1 MYFTKKDERKRIEF
15 TILVPYCLTITI
27 WHICMEKA
35 PVNNFLSRGG
45 ESGEII
51 RSLNWAETSLGA
63 PETWPLSLRT
73 SLGILLNSAFPM
85 ILFWGEEM
93 TCFYNDAFRPS
104 LGNNGKH
111 PGIGKKGRE
120 LWADVWDFAGPLFE
134 QVLTTGEPVWFEDQL
149 VPFYRNGKTEN
160 IYWNSGYSP
169 IYDDEGKINGVFVAC
184 TETTEKVHTER
195 KLTESE
201 KHFESLIREAAVG
214 IIVLRGD
221 DNIVEVVNDAYL
233 KLTGRDYRRMIGK
246 PLFEAIPD
254 TDPYFRR
261 IIESVRSSGH
271 PYHLNNH
278 PYSITTDGVTNEG
291 FLNLIYQPYKN
302 PDGKIDGVMTL
313 CHDVTANVMAQK
325 RVEDSEQR
333 MLSVVESAP
342 FPIGVYLGR
351 EMRIGM
357 VNRSIM
363 DVWGK
368 GSDVVGKTYHE
379 VLPELEGSG
388 IYEQLDNVFTTGIP
402 FHARNQQVDLVVD
415 GSLQPFFFNY
425 SFTPLY
431 GTDGTIYG
439 VMNTAAEVTDL
450 VIAAKKIEQSEKNFR
465 NIILQAPVAMC
476 IMLGPEHVVEIAND
490 AMIELWGKPVEAV
503 MNKPVFEDL
512 PDSREQGLE
521 QLLDNVFTTGKRV
534 VANEMA
540 VNLIRHGK
548 PETVYQNFV
557 YEPYRNTDGEM
568 LGVLAITV
576 DVTAQVMSRRK
587 IEEVVRFR
595 TRELEIANNDLKRSN
610 AELAQ
615 FAYIAS
621 HDLQEPL
628 RKISTFTQMIEM
640 RSGDRLDEQ
649 SRNYFEKIKVA
660 SLRMQTLIRDV
671 LTYSELIK
679 DNEIFIPTDLNSILE
694 GVVGDFELLIEQK
707 GAKIT
712 VEELPVIDAIP
723 LQMSQLFGN
732 LISNS
737 LKFARTDI
745 QPTIQISAEIMSVSD
760 KAENDF
766 HMAPYYKIT
775 FRDNG
780 IGFREEYAEK
790 IFNIFQRLH
799 GKSEYEGTGIGLAM
813 CKKIALNHN
822 GNLNAYG
829 SSENGAVFNLLI
841 PEKHFT
847 ITN

>member
-1 MYFTKKDERKRIEF
+1 MEF
-15 TILVPYCLTITI
+15 TILVAYCLTII
-27 WHICMEKA
+27 IRHFCMEKA

-51 RSLNWAETSLGA
+51 RGLNWAETSLGA
-63 PETWPLSLRT
+63 PETWPPSLRT

-85 ILFWGEEM
+85 ILFWGEDM

-104 LGNNGKH
+104 LGNDGKH

-160 IYWNSGYSP
+160 VYWNSAYSP
-169 IYDDEGKINGVFVAC
+169 IYDDAGKINGVFVAC
-184 TETTEKVHTER
+184 TETTEKVQTER

-214 IIVLRGD
+214 IVVLHGD
-221 DNIVEVVNDAYL
+221 NHIVEVVNDAYL
-233 KLTGRDYRRMIGK
+233 NLTGRDYRHLVGK
-246 PLFEAIPD
+246 PLFDAIPEA
-254 TDPYFRR
+254 DPYFRR
-261 IIESVRSSGH
+261 IIEGVKSSGH

-278 PYSITTDGVTNEG
+278 AYAITTDGVTREG

-302 PDGKIDGVMTL
+302 SDGKIDGVMAL
-313 CHDVTANVMAQK
+313 CHDVTANVVAQK
-325 RVEDSEQR
+325 RVEESEQR
-333 MLSVVESAP
+333 VRSVVESAP
-342 FPIGVYLGR
+342 FPIGVYIGR

-357 VNRSIM
+357 ANQSIM

-368 GSDVVGKTYHE
+368 GNDVVGKTYHE
-379 VLPELEGSG
+379 VLPELDGTG
-388 IYEQLDNVFTTGIP
+388 IYQQLDNVYTTGIP
-402 FHARNQQVDLVVD
+402 FHARNQQVNIVVD
-415 GSLQPFFFNY
+415 GMLQPFFFNY

-431 GTDGTIYG
+431 DAHGNIYG
-439 VMNTAAEVTDL
+439 VMNTTAEVTDL
-450 VIAAKKIEQSEKNFR
+450 VIATKKIEQSEKNFR

-476 IMLGPEHVVEIAND
+476 IMLGPQHVVEIAND
-490 AMIELWGKPVEAV
+490 AMIALWGKPTEAV
-503 MNKPVFEDL
+503 MNKPVFVGL
-512 PDSREQGLE
+512 PDAREQGLE
-521 QLLDNVFTTGKRV
+521 QLLDNVFNTGVRF
-534 VANEMA
+534 VANEMP

-548 PETVYQNFV
+548 HETVYQNFV
-557 YEPYRNTDGEM
+557 YEPYRNTDGAI

-576 DVTAQVMSRRK
+576 DVTAQVIARQQ
-587 IEEVVRFR
+587 IEEVVKFR
-595 TRELEIANNDLKRSN
+595 TKELEIANNDLKKSN

-628 RKISTFTQMIEM
+628 RKISTFAQMIEM

-649 SRNYFEKIKVA
+649 SRNYFEKIKNA

-671 LTYSELIK
+671 LTYSELVK
-679 DNEIFIPTDLNSILE
+679 DSEVFIPVNLNTILE
-694 GVVGDFELLIEQK
+694 GVVSDFELLIEQK
-707 GAKIT
+707 GAKVT
-712 VEELPVIDAIP
+712 FENLPVVDAIS

-745 QPTIQISAEIMSVSD
+745 TPEIHISAEPMSVMD

-766 HMAPYYKIT
+766 RMVPYYKIT

-799 GKSEYEGTGIGLAM
+799 GKSDYEGTGIGLAM

-822 GNLNAYG
+822 GNLNAHG

-841 PEKHFT
+841 PEKHFEKVV
-847 ITN
+847 